1 MRFTAILLLPL
12 AAGAEQV
19 CVRQDLFAP
28 GVELRLRDAQGVER
42 GRRAGSCIELPA
54 HAEGLVVE
62 VWIGSRIEAR
72 FEPAQR
78 ITVTAALG
86 RTQTE
91 DDAAEV
97 VRSEPV
103 QLCCPNRVTSL
114 LPPTV
119 LGQESAP
126 GQFSPFLRGLT
137 GYQTGLLID
146 GVRLNN
152 TLFRSGPNQYLALAV
167 PASLEEAEILLG
179 PGSAVHGGDA
189 MGGVVQL
196 RSAALPVPESGR
208 FLSAAVSQAFD
219 SVDQSWAGTAHL
231 TAANRW
237 MAGSLSASHARHGD
251 FRPGGG
257 VDSRSVLVRLLGLN
271 PARARDLLGSRP
283 PGTAYSQPAFTGK
296 WMWRP
301 GATQNLAAF
310 WHHSNQR
317 GVDSY
322 RDQWGGLGRLQ
333 AVFEP
338 QRAHLTYLSY
348 QKSGAGFLDSVQARF
363 SFNSL
368 RDDSRRQ
375 GLRITDTITMDRNR
389 ADAYGY
395 RVQGN
400 KALAS
405 RSAVAAGFEYFDERV
420 QSARAE
426 RSPVTGAVTAR
437 RGALPDQS
445 AHRTAAVFGEN
456 AGD

>member
-179 PGSAVHGGDA
+179 PGA
-189 MGGVVQL
+189 
-196 RSAALPVPESGR
+196 R
-208 FLSAAVSQAFD
+208 F
-219 SVDQSWAGTAHL
+219 
-231 TAANRW
+231 TAAMRW
-237 MAGSLSASHARHGD
+237 EA
-251 FRPGGG
+251 
-257 VDSRSVLVRLLGLN
+257 
-271 PARARDLLGSRP
+271 
-283 PGTAYSQPAFTGK
+283 
-296 WMWRP
+296 
-301 GATQNLAAF
+301 
-310 WHHSNQR
+310 
-317 GVDSY
+317 
-322 RDQWGGLGRLQ
+322 
-333 AVFEP
+333 
-338 QRAHLTYLSY
+338 
-348 QKSGAGFLDSVQARF
+348 
-363 SFNSL
+363 
-368 RDDSRRQ
+368 
-375 GLRITDTITMDRNR
+375 
-389 ADAYGY
+389 
-395 RVQGN
+395 
-400 KALAS
+400 
-405 RSAVAAGFEYFDERV
+405 
-420 QSARAE
+420 
-426 RSPVTGAVTAR
+426 
-437 RGALPDQS
+437 
-445 AHRTAAVFGEN
+445 
-456 AGD
+456 